1 MEICPKCGAIAEY
14 NAYYNRITCTRCN
27 WESETMLKEE
37 YKNSNTHDFDKEILK
52 AARQPIQIIEPSYEY
67 LRGFYDGIFCEQNQF
82 ELDYDYLKG
91 FYEGVRVRKPKN
103 G

>member
-1 MEICPKCGAIAEY
+1 
-14 NAYYNRITCTRCN
+14 
-27 WESETMLKEE
+27 MLKEE
-37 YKNSNTHDFDKEILK
+37 YKDCDIHEFDNEMEVARKPLK
-52 AARQPIQIIEPSYEY
+52 IIEPSYEF
-67 LRGFYDGIFCEQNQF
+67 LRGFYDGIFCERNQF

>member
-1 MEICPKCGAIAEY
+1 
-14 NAYYNRITCTRCN
+14 
-27 WESETMLKEE
+27 MLKEK
-37 YKNSNTHDFDKEILK
+37 YKNYDIHEFDSEILVN
-52 AARQPIQIIEPSYEY
+52 AQHQPLQIIEPSYEY

-91 FYEGVRVRKPKN
+91 FYEGVKVRKPKN

>member
-1 MEICPKCGAIAEY
+1 
-14 NAYYNRITCTRCN
+14 
-27 WESETMLKEE
+27 MLKEE
-37 YKNSNTHDFDKEILK
+37 YKNCDIHEFETLK
-52 AARQPIQIIEPSYEY
+52 KVAREPLKIIEPSYEF

-91 FYEGVRVRKPKN
+91 FYEGVKVRKPKN

>member
-1 MEICPKCGAIAEY
+1 
-14 NAYYNRITCTRCN
+14 
-27 WESETMLKEE
+27 MLKEE
-37 YKNSNTHDFDKEILK
+37 YKDCDIHEFDSEVLVN
-52 AARQPIQIIEPSYEY
+52 ARQPLKIIEPSYEF

-91 FYEGVRVRKPKN
+91 FYEGVRVRKQKN

>member
-1 MEICPKCGAIAEY
+1 
-14 NAYYNRITCTRCN
+14 
-27 WESETMLKEE
+27 MLKEKYNLYE
-37 YKNSNTHDFDKEILK
+37 FNPDKNNEDLLFKKINQ
-52 AARQPIQIIEPSYEY
+52 QPLRLIEPTYSF

-91 FYEGVRVRKPKN
+91 FYEGVKVRKPKN

>member
-1 MEICPKCGAIAEY
+1 
-14 NAYYNRITCTRCN
+14 
-27 WESETMLKEE
+27 MLKEE
-37 YKNSNTHDFDKEILK
+37 YKDCNIHDFDSKKIEDVDRCKISEELTEK
-52 AARQPIQIIEPSYEY
+52 AAQIYPIEPSYEY

-91 FYEGVRVRKPKN
+91 FYEGVRMRKSKN